1 MLDELIDNESAS
13 KFELH
18 PTGKI
23 TDPTAFSTSKA
34 SQS

>member
-18 PTGKI
+18 PHPTGKI
-23 TDPTAFSTSKA
+23 TDPTALSTSKA
-34 SQS
+34 S